1 MVIDM
6 SNLDIKQIDVCDM
19 KDFHIGSAEDLDK
32 LTGVTV
38 ISSKEGATASVDV
51 RGGGPATRETDLLSP
66 EHGASYPCCCSLRRK
81 CIWS

>member
-38 ISSKEGATASVDV
+38 ISSKEGATASV
-51 RGGGPATRETDLLSP
+51 ALQLEKLTF
-66 EHGASYPCCCSLRRK
+66 
-81 CIWS
+81 